1 MSLKASLLLSLGLQL
16 SIDLLLDSGGDKW
29 GDLDDDLVGQGSVV
43 EGGVGVLGEGV
54 LHGAKDH
61 GPQLD

>member
-1 MSLKASLLLSLGLQL
+1 MSLGLQL

-29 GDLDDDLVGQGSVV
+29 GDLDDDLVGQGRVI